1 MILKVAKKHSDITQR
16 LIKMGPCYISPNTV
30 IGKDDCLPLFPPD
43 YNMIEEEEI
52 ENESCENESKKKKN
66 KKRRKK
72 RVQAEG
78 DEQSQSVGGDQ
89 MSGQE
94 SEDTLDGNF
103 RLKMLKVKR

>member
-16 LIKMGPCYISPNTV
+16 LAKMGPCYISPNTV
-30 IGKDDCLPLFPPD
+30 IGREDCLPLFPPD
-43 YNMIEEEEI
+43 YNVIEEEEI
-52 ENESCENESKKKKN
+52 ENESFENESKKKKN

-78 DEQSQSVGGDQ
+78 DEQSQSVAGDQ
-89 MSGQE
+89 MSGQD

-103 RLKMLKVKR
+103 RLKILKVR